1 MLARLIAWQEAVNL
15 LREQR
20 ALSYTGPELL
30 PSYRAAI
37 TSVSRA
43 GRWRHAL
50 KLVDELAADGV
61 VADPICFS
69 EAMGACRK
77 SGQWKITLKLLA
89 DMREAG
95 APPDPYTTSN
105 AIAACAA
112 GGQWEQ
118 ALELLDELEEPNA
131 VCYNAALSACAR
143 AGRWREALTLLKRLE
158 DGSGASAANA
168 RSYASAMTACTRGKQ
183 WQRALQLWD
192 QMQERGIRPDGVA
205 YGAAVAACCEGR
217 QATRALR
224 LVQAMRSANVRADA
238 IVFNSALSACARNR
252 PPLWKPARQLLREMQ
267 RWGVTPTTVSYNAA
281 LAAAAAAR
289 NWKAALRLMVAMRAE
304 GLTPD
309 TTSFGTA
316 LSACERARN
325 WQAARTVLDEAR
337 AAEAADIEC
346 FNSAISAVARGQGWK
361 AALALLREAE
371 VAGLPPTAR
380 SYGPVLLAARRQPKV
395 VAKLVQDEIRPRGLR
410 LGPFSG
416 SAVISAFGAAKQ
428 WRAAVGALELIEEP
442 NAACFTAAAAACGRS
457 RQSSAALELLD
468 RMEAVGVVPDGR
480 ALQTI
485 AWAAAR
491 GGEYAASLA
500 TLRRLRTSDGRP
512 LAPAD
517 SLGVALS
524 VCESMEAIFEL
535 IRAAEASGL
544 AVDPLTLYQ
553 VVLEGWAAGAE
564 GTAQSPVAAAAS
576 LLRGLGDG
584 SLPAHG
590 DVRALNLLAEVAT
603 YSDLEDDEEYED
615 EEDEDEDEED
625 EEADA
630 DEEEVVLEGAGD
642 RDEALDAMIEAA
654 DDADEA
660 LDDVEA
666 ELGSRYDDDEEDE
679 EEDAFVDDDDGGEG
693 FAFEEDDDEGGGELW
708 LLPVAHVEALLDRA
722 YAKMVTAGQLSP
734 WTAEAMLD
742 LHGYSVALAGAA
754 IRYVLRTLA
763 HEHAERAAL
772 GAVDGGRCADGLVV
786 ITGRGRG
793 SGEEGP
799 QLGSAVLELLA
810 HGLDPPIEA
819 RVLAGNEGR
828 VNLDGESLQRWL
840 KEGGRVLPKEI
851 IE

>member
-1 MLARLIAWQEAVNL
+1 
-15 LREQR
+15 
-20 ALSYTGPELL
+20 
-30 PSYRAAI
+30 
-37 TSVSRA
+37 
-43 GRWRHAL
+43 
-50 KLVDELAADGV
+50 
-61 VADPICFS
+61 
-69 EAMGACRK
+69 
-77 SGQWKITLKLLA
+77 
-89 DMREAG
+89 
-95 APPDPYTTSN
+95 
-105 AIAACAA
+105 
-112 GGQWEQ
+112 
-118 ALELLDELEEPNA
+118 
-131 VCYNAALSACAR
+131 
-143 AGRWREALTLLKRLE
+143 
-158 DGSGASAANA
+158 
-168 RSYASAMTACTRGKQ
+168 
-183 WQRALQLWD
+183 
-192 QMQERGIRPDGVA
+192 
-205 YGAAVAACCEGR
+205 
-217 QATRALR
+217 
-224 LVQAMRSANVRADA
+224 
-238 IVFNSALSACARNR
+238 
-252 PPLWKPARQLLREMQ
+252 
-267 RWGVTPTTVSYNAA
+267 
-281 LAAAAAAR
+281 
-289 NWKAALRLMVAMRAE
+289 MRAE

-679 EEDAFVDDDDGGEG
+679 EEDAFVDNDDGGEG

>member
-1 MLARLIAWQEAVNL
+1 MNVDAT
-15 LREQR
+15 
-20 ALSYTGPELL
+20 LS
-30 PSYRAAI
+30 A
-37 TSVSRA
+37 
-43 GRWRHAL
+43 
-50 KLVDELAADGV
+50 
-61 VADPICFS
+61 
-69 EAMGACRK
+69 ACRA
-77 SGQWKITLKLLA
+77 Q
-89 DMREAG
+89 
-95 APPDPYTTSN
+95 
-105 AIAACAA
+105 
-112 GGQWEQ
+112 
-118 ALELLDELEEPNA
+118 
-131 VCYNAALSACAR
+131 
-143 AGRWREALTLLKRLE
+143 
-158 DGSGASAANA
+158 
-168 RSYASAMTACTRGKQ
+168 
-183 WQRALQLWD
+183 
-192 QMQERGIRPDGVA
+192 
-205 YGAAVAACCEGR
+205 
-217 QATRALR
+217 LR
-224 LVQAMRSANVRADA
+224 LVQSMRSANVRAES
-238 IVFNSALSACARNR
+238 IVFNRDALSAYARNR
-252 PPLWKPARQLLREMQ
+252 PPLWKPVRQMPREMQ
-267 RWGVTPTTVSYNAA
+267 RWGVPPTTVSYNAA

-679 EEDAFVDDDDGGEG
+679 EEDAFVDNDDGGEG

>member
-1 MLARLIAWQEAVNL
+1 M
-15 LREQR
+15 
-20 ALSYTGPELL
+20 
-30 PSYRAAI
+30 
-37 TSVSRA
+37 
-43 GRWRHAL
+43 H
-50 KLVDELAADGV
+50 DG
-61 VADPICFS
+61 
-69 EAMGACRK
+69 
-77 SGQWKITLKLLA
+77 
-89 DMREAG
+89 
-95 APPDPYTTSN
+95 
-105 AIAACAA
+105 
-112 GGQWEQ
+112 
-118 ALELLDELEEPNA
+118 ALE
-131 VCYNAALSACAR
+131 S
-143 AGRWREALTLLKRLE
+143 
-158 DGSGASAANA
+158 DGSG
-168 RSYASAMTACTRGKQ
+168 G
-183 WQRALQLWD
+183 D
-192 QMQERGIRPDGVA
+192 EP
-205 YGAAVAACCEGR
+205 
-217 QATRALR
+217 
-224 LVQAMRSANVRADA
+224 
-238 IVFNSALSACARNR
+238 
-252 PPLWKPARQLLREMQ
+252 
-267 RWGVTPTTVSYNAA
+267 
-281 LAAAAAAR
+281 
-289 NWKAALRLMVAMRAE
+289 
-304 GLTPD
+304 
-309 TTSFGTA
+309 TSFGTA
-316 LSACERARN
+316 ASACEHARN
-325 WQAARTVLDEAR
+325 RQAARTALVEAR
-337 AAEAADIEC
+337 ASEAADIEC

-410 LGPFSG
+410 LGPFAG

-630 DEEEVVLEGAGD
+630 DEEVVVLEGAGD

-679 EEDAFVDDDDGGEG
+679 EEDAFVDDDDGGQG

-840 KEGGRVLPKEI
+840 KEGGRVLPKEL

>member
-1 MLARLIAWQEAVNL
+1 MLARLIAWQEAVDL

-252 PPLWKPARQLLREMQ
+252 PPLWKPARQLLRDMQ
-267 RWGVTPTTVSYNAA
+267 RWGVPPTTVSYNAA

-590 DVRALNLLAEVAT
+590 D
-603 YSDLEDDEEYED
+603 
-615 EEDEDEDEED
+615 
-625 EEADA
+625 
-630 DEEEVVLEGAGD
+630 GAGD

-679 EEDAFVDDDDGGEG
+679 EEDAFVDNDDGGEG

>member
-1 MLARLIAWQEAVNL
+1 
-15 LREQR
+15 
-20 ALSYTGPELL
+20 
-30 PSYRAAI
+30 
-37 TSVSRA
+37 
-43 GRWRHAL
+43 
-50 KLVDELAADGV
+50 
-61 VADPICFS
+61 
-69 EAMGACRK
+69 
-77 SGQWKITLKLLA
+77 
-89 DMREAG
+89 
-95 APPDPYTTSN
+95 
-105 AIAACAA
+105 
-112 GGQWEQ
+112 
-118 ALELLDELEEPNA
+118 
-131 VCYNAALSACAR
+131 
-143 AGRWREALTLLKRLE
+143 
-158 DGSGASAANA
+158 
-168 RSYASAMTACTRGKQ
+168 
-183 WQRALQLWD
+183 
-192 QMQERGIRPDGVA
+192 
-205 YGAAVAACCEGR
+205 
-217 QATRALR
+217 
-224 LVQAMRSANVRADA
+224 
-238 IVFNSALSACARNR
+238 
-252 PPLWKPARQLLREMQ
+252 
-267 RWGVTPTTVSYNAA
+267 
-281 LAAAAAAR
+281 
-289 NWKAALRLMVAMRAE
+289 
-304 GLTPD
+304 
-309 TTSFGTA
+309 
-316 LSACERARN
+316 
-325 WQAARTVLDEAR
+325 
-337 AAEAADIEC
+337 
-346 FNSAISAVARGQGWK
+346 
-361 AALALLREAE
+361 
-371 VAGLPPTAR
+371 
-380 SYGPVLLAARRQPKV
+380 VLLAARRQPKV

-410 LGPFSG
+410 LGPFAG